1 VDLFHIKESVRRW
14 WHLMC
19 YKGNAAT
26 VVKRRFFFM
35 LLPIE
40 KQQEFLEEGMLTLSD
55 IARATEW
62 TDPRPNK
69 IPAPTPDKAI
79 VRNFDLEVGN

>member
-1 VDLFHIKESVRRW
+1 MDLFYIKESVRRW

-19 YKGNAAT
+19 YKGNATT

-40 KQQEFLEEGMLTLSD
+40 KQQEFLKEGMLAISD
-55 IARATEW
+55 LAQATQW

-69 IPAPTPDKAI
+69 IPAPTPNNAI
-79 VRNFDLEVGN
+79 SRAFDISE